1 MPRDLP
7 SACWRQ
13 EYLVEEKEHGRRA
26 TTQRTALLEA
36 QQEVRRLFQELV
48 RQPWGDKG
56 RPIRPV
62 GNLVV
67 TWWRPMRPFSS
78 TLNYPA

>member
-7 SACWRQ
+7 SASRRQ

-48 RQPWGDKG
+48 RQPWGGTRAD
-56 RPIRPV
+56 
-62 GNLVV
+62 
-67 TWWRPMRPFSS
+67 PFDQLATS
-78 TLNYPA
+78 L